1 MKNTLTPCRP
11 PRFRGMRMGPLPPPP
26 PPPHLSTAP
35 PLSPPLARSAGGAPA
50 SAARAAAGS
59 RVRVPAAA
67 TARGDGL
74 GAGDVVRE
82 AMAMRMAAPWEA
94 LRLVTQAVEH
104 DAGMKKAN
112 GKAGPSFYCS

>member
-1 MKNTLTPCRP
+1 M
-11 PRFRGMRMGPLPPPP
+11 
-26 PPPHLSTAP
+26 
-35 PLSPPLARSAGGAPA
+35 
-50 SAARAAAGS
+50 
-59 RVRVPAAA
+59 
-67 TARGDGL
+67 
-74 GAGDVVRE
+74 RE